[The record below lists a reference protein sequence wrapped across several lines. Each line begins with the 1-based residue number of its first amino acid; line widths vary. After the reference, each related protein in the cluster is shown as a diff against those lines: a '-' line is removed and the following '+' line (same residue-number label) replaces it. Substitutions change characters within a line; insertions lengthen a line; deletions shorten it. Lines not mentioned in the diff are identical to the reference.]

1 MQLQVFQPDVV
12 ICTVVICASGKC
24 WMAGAALL
32 RLVERQLQGL
42 KPDLITDCAASNA
55 CMKVKQ
61 PDEAITSGG
70 LQLCDLVPD
79 VIVYS
84 AAITAY
90 EKAK

>member
-1 MQLQVFQPDVV
+1 MHV
-12 ICTVVICASGKC
+12 
-24 WMAGAALL
+24 
-32 RLVERQLQGL
+32 R
-42 KPDLITDCAASNA
+42 
-55 CMKVKQ
+55 KVKQ